1 MRFWVGVTDKNWYLR
16 LRDSMPDEVN
26 FWQPSPSTPAS
37 FLEAGIPFLFKLH
50 YPDNAIVG
58 GGFFTR
64 FSSLPARVAWEAFGL
79 SNGVTGYADLRARIQ
94 TYAGRP
100 LVGDPQIGCN
110 ILCEPFFFSE
120 DDWIP
125 APPSWSKN
133 IVRGK
138 TYDTMEREGQDLWLA
153 VRDRL
158 GEARSSVATEAEAER
173 YGKPFLTRA
182 RLGQGTFRVLVTEAY
197 SRRCAITGER
207 TLPVLDAA
215 HIKPYSGDGMH
226 VVSNGLLLRKDLHR
240 LFDDGYITVSPEYR
254 VLVSRR
260 IKEEFENGREYY
272 QHHGAKLK
280 VLPGDQQDYPSG
292 AFLEWHNDKIFA
304 E

>member
-1 MRFWVGVTDKNWYLR
+1 VTDKNWFLR
-16 LRDSMPDEVN
+16 LRAAQPEEVN
-26 FWQPSPSTPAS
+26 FWQPSPSAPAS
-37 FLEAGIPFLFKLH
+37 FLQAGTPFLFKLH

-64 FSSLPARVAWEAFGL
+64 FSTLPARLAWESFGL
-79 SNGVTGYADLRARIQ
+79 CNGVRDYADLRARIAS
-94 TYAGRP
+94 YAGRV
-100 LVGDPQIGCN
+100 LSGDPQIGCN
-110 ILCEPFFFSE
+110 ILCEPFFFEE
-120 DDWIP
+120 DQWIP
-125 APPSWSKN
+125 APPGWSKN

-138 TYDTMEREGQDLWLA
+138 TYDSTMRDGQDIWLA
-153 VRDRL
+153 IRDRL
-158 GEARSSVATEAEAER
+158 QGRKTMVAMEAEAER

-197 SRRCAITGER
+197 TRRCAITGER

-226 VVSNGLLLRKDLHR
+226 VVSNGLLLRRDLHR

-272 QHHGAKLK
+272 QHHGVKLK
-280 VLPGDQQDYPSG
+280 VLPHEQQDYPS
-292 AFLEWHNDKIFA
+292 APFLEWHNEKIFA
-304 E
+304 G